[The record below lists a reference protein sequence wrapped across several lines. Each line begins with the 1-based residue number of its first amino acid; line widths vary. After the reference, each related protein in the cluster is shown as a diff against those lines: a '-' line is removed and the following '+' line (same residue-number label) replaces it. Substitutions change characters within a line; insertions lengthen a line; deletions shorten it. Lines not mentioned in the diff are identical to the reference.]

1 MKQQATEGTTTAATT
16 TAAGEK
22 GESKSSSS
30 SSSRA
35 QTTMYSG
42 AHRSSLHA
50 HYETGEYAK
59 NSTFL
64 EDEEY
69 ARALDCIVKGC
80 ADVLLRDSE
89 GRILIGYRN
98 VEPAANGP
106 WFIGGRIKVGDS
118 VFQAAR
124 INVRRECKIDIKEE
138 RFEVVHTST
147 HVWAK
152 RKQAPS
158 ENGTGDVIVV
168 STATITDEEKANVEM
183 VNTEYDG
190 YAWKTPEEILKGEEF
205 HPALKNAV
213 KAMFFNV
220 RQNKLIEA
228 VREGKSD
235 GEIAKLAR
243 EAFE

>member
-1 MKQQATEGTTTAATT
+1 MKEQATEGTTLLT
-16 TAAGEK
+16 
-22 GESKSSSS
+22 SSSS
-30 SSSRA
+30 SSTKA
-35 QTTMYSG
+35 MKTTTKTSVYSG
-42 AHRSSLHA
+42 NMHRSSLHA
-50 HYETGEYAK
+50 HYETGAYTK
-59 NSTFL
+59 NQTFL

-69 ARALDCIVKGC
+69 SRALDCIVKGC

-118 VFQAAR
+118 VFEAAR
-124 INVRRECKIDIKEE
+124 INVKRECKIDIEE
-138 RFEVVHTST
+138 TRFEVVHTST

-190 YAWKTPEEILKGEEF
+190 YAWKTPEEVISGEEY

-213 KAMFFNV
+213 KAMSFNM
-220 RQNKLIEA
+220 RQNDLIAA

-243 EAFE
+243 EAFAEK

>member
-16 TAAGEK
+16 AGEK
-22 GESKSSSS
+22 GENK

-35 QTTMYSG
+35 RTTMYSG

-124 INVRRECKIDIKEE
+124 INVRRECKIDIKED

-190 YAWKTPEEILKGEEF
+190 YAWKTPEEILTGEEF

-213 KAMFFNV
+213 KAMFFNR